1 MSNLFA
7 LTDVQHSS
15 STTRTQQ
22 NTRVHYSKPHHVYL
36 DEAERLEEKLK
47 SLNFR

>member
-22 NTRVHYSKPHHVYL
+22 NTRVHYSKPHVYL